1 MRIEPNGPNSW
12 KSWTTIISLLEFY
25 SRLYYHLYRYLCYCW
40 YYRSYHHLYYF
51 SYYLTVRITL
61 QFVLPFVLPFV
72 LSSNNAGAIM
82 VCGNAIPLHTL
93 GEDRYNV

>member
-12 KSWTTIISLLEFY
+12 KSWTTIISLLAFY

-40 YYRSYHHLYYF
+40 YYRSYHHLYF

-61 QFVLPFVLPFV
+61 QFVLPFV

-82 VCGNAIPLHTL
+82 VCGNVIPLHTL